1 MSQLTP
7 AQEHALALDKNI
19 SVTAGAG
26 SGKTRIL
33 AERYLKIVLQNPQN
47 VKRTPAFTFTN
58 KAAGEMQERIA
69 RTVNDWLSIEQDLQR
84 KRNLLKVR
92 DQLNSAA
99 ISTIHAFCARI
110 LREFPIECGLSP
122 DFNEMDEMQQATL
135 QQEAIEK
142 SFEEINKN
150 ENLEQNKQW
159 YYIFSRLGR
168 TYIKDMLITA
178 LGSPWDMELIIKKW
192 EGISEEDYIDR
203 LNRDWL
209 ELAKT
214 LIDEL
219 DYNKFS
225 ELINSILAGDSIDIK
240 NPKGE
245 QTKNILTQ
253 TLSLLNNEIS
263 EHKKY
268 AALITLFDYMTTN
281 NAATYKN
288 GAQLGG
294 QQSWSK
300 HSIDRLVELSQ
311 LSELPAQQLQN
322 NPIGFYASENDRIWY
337 RLFKIFINL
346 YQKTAIIYKYIKQ
359 EKDLVDFEDLLV
371 LTFRLLNDQE
381 RISVELRNRFDHI
394 LVDEFQDTNG
404 LQWEIIRQLATKNGE
419 LIKDKIFVVGDPKQ
433 SIYGFR
439 NADIRIFKQVK
450 EIFANQVTLENEADY
465 EGNVVFQESFR
476 FLPRL
481 NAFINHTFG
490 RILQEDRNNPFE
502 VGYHPLESRRELEG
516 KGCVELA
523 IIQSGEDRI
532 RTEADYLANSIQNLI
547 RNQATCFHWE
557 GDEKEKPV
565 QYGDIA
571 ILLRSRTHL
580 LEVEQALRSEN
591 IPFKTAGGIGYW
603 QQQEIY
609 DFNYLLRFIT
619 NPKDDFALVAVL
631 RSKMFLIP
639 DSALFFL
646 TREEGRTWWDRLQ
659 GELKQNGYSE
669 DEKQTLKQTGDLIKK
684 WLYLRDRITLAEL
697 LDNIVEDL
705 HYRTILAAQLNGD
718 QLVANLD
725 KLIRIA
731 QNFNAAGLGGLQA
744 FQDNINTI
752 INNEMREGEAQIAIE
767 DRESVK
773 IMTIHAAKGLQFPVV
788 MVPFLNEKNEGRF
801 NLVYLDNEQGLVTKL
816 NSGMI
821 KLPNDDHVLLNLI
834 KYRQKQKDLA
844 EAKRLFYVA
853 ASRAS
858 NYLFLCAA
866 TEEPK
871 PARDSALSWLNEVFV
886 QDGIDIWQTD
896 KINTSEF
903 EVSVVHKID
912 EAEKNEYEMSSLNN
926 LLNNLKSVTNSGET
940 ESHELPE
947 YLQPL
952 TDTIGPQIFSA
963 TRLMTYLE
971 NPQEYYQRYHL
982 GFFEQDYDSF
992 AADVYRSDHALLKGK
1007 IVHRYLELIDSPD
1020 IDPDNLLQNILFD
1033 FDIFD
1038 DGLRDEFAA
1047 EIKSITERARQSTE
1061 GQKIFSAK
1069 EYRNEV
1075 EVTAK
1080 IGDDYFTGTIDRI
1093 YKNEKGLWE
1102 VVDYKTNRISPDHVG
1117 STAKKYE
1124 WQIKAY
1130 AYLLSKL
1137 YPEQQTY
1144 PVSLYFL
1151 HPDKIYHQSFD
1162 SKETNEIEKF
1172 FNQTID
1178 NIKNKFKYY

>member
-1 MSQLTP
+1 
-7 AQEHALALDKNI
+7 
-19 SVTAGAG
+19 V
-26 SGKTRIL
+26 
-33 AERYLKIVLQNPQN
+33 ERYLKIVLQDPRN
-47 VKRTPAFTFTN
+47 VKRTLAFTFTN

-69 RTVNDWLSIEQDLQR
+69 RTVNDRLTKEQDPQV
-84 KRNLLKVR
+84 KRDLLKVR

-99 ISTIHAFCARI
+99 ISTIHSFCARI

-135 QQEAIEK
+135 LQEAIQK

-150 ENLEQNKQW
+150 EDTEQNKRW
-159 YYIFSRLGR
+159 YYVFSRLSR
-168 TYIKDMLITA
+168 TSIKDMLITA
-178 LGSPWDMELIIKKW
+178 LGSPWDMELIINKW
-192 EGISEEDYIDR
+192 EKISEDNYIDK
-203 LNRDWL
+203 LNKDWF
-209 ELAKT
+209 ELTKS
-214 LIDEL
+214 IIGEI

-225 ELINSILAGDSIDIK
+225 GLIKSILASDTIDIK

-253 TLSLLNNEIS
+253 TLLALSSEIPQH
-263 EHKKY
+263 EKY
-268 AALITLFDYMTTN
+268 AALITFFDYMTTN
-281 NAATYKN
+281 EKIAYKN
-288 GAQLGG
+288 AAQLGG

-300 HSIDRLVELSQ
+300 QSIDGLVELSL
-311 LSELPAQQLQN
+311 LSEHPAQQLQN
-322 NPIGFYASENDRIWY
+322 NPIGSCASENDRIWY

-346 YQKTAIIYKYIKQ
+346 YQKTALIYKQIKQ
-359 EKDLVDFEDLLV
+359 DKSLVDFEDLQV
-371 LTFRLLNDQE
+371 LTFKLLNE
-381 RISVELRNRFDHI
+381 KESISAEVRNRFDHI

-404 LQWEIIRQLATKNGE
+404 LQWEIIRQLATKNDE

-450 EIFANQVTLENEADY
+450 DIFAKQLVLEYEAAYD
-465 EGNVVFQESFR
+465 GNIVFQESFR

-481 NAFINHTFG
+481 NAFINHTFK
-490 RILQEDRNNPFE
+490 RILQEDINNPFE
-502 VGYHPLESRRELEG
+502 VGYHPMEAKRELKG
-516 KGCVELA
+516 KGWAELA
-523 IIQSGEDRI
+523 LLQSDEDRI
-532 RTEADYLANSIQNLI
+532 RTEADYLTNSIQNLI
-547 RNQATCFHWE
+547 RNQTTCFHWE
-557 GDEKEKPV
+557 GDEKEEPV

-580 LEVEQALRSEN
+580 LEVEQALRSKN

-609 DFNYLLRFIT
+609 DFYYLLRFIS

-646 TREEGRTWWDRLQ
+646 AREEGRTWWDRLQ
-659 GELKQNGYSE
+659 GELKQDGYSE
-669 DEKQTLKQTGDLIKK
+669 DDEQTLKQTRDLIKK
-684 WLYLRDRITLAEL
+684 WLALRDRITLADL
-697 LDNIVEDL
+697 LDRIVEDL

-718 QLVANLD
+718 QLVANLE

-731 QNFNAAGLGGLQA
+731 QNFDAAGLGGLQA

-752 INNEMREGEAQIAIE
+752 INSEMREGEAQIAIE

-801 NLVYLDNEQGLVTKL
+801 NSVYLDNEQGLVTKL

-821 KLPNDDHVLLNLI
+821 KQPSDYHVLLNLI

-853 ASRAS
+853 SSRAS

-871 PARDSALSWLNEVFV
+871 PGRDSALSWLNEVFTE
-886 QDGIDIWQTD
+886 DGIDIWQTD
-896 KINTSEF
+896 KISTAEF

-912 EAEKNEYEMSSLNN
+912 EAEKSENEISSMDN
-926 LLNNLKSVTNSGET
+926 LLNQLKSEIDTAEGGSKER
-940 ESHELPE
+940 PD
-947 YLQPL
+947 YLKPL
-952 TDTIGPQIFSA
+952 SDTVGPQIFSA

-971 NPQEYYQRYHL
+971 NPKNYYHRYHL
-982 GFFEQDYDSF
+982 GFFEQDYESF
-992 AADVYRSDHALLKGK
+992 AADVYQTDHALIKGK
-1007 IVHRYLELIDSPD
+1007 IVHRYLELIESSG
-1020 IDPDNLLQNILFD
+1020 IDPDNLLQNIFFE
-1033 FDIFD
+1033 FDIFEND
-1038 DGLRDEFAA
+1038 LRNKFAS
-1047 EIKSITERARQSTE
+1047 EIKSITEQALESQE
-1061 GQKIFSAK
+1061 GRKIFSAI

-1080 IGDDYFTGTIDRI
+1080 IGEDYFTGTIDRM
-1093 YKNEKGLWE
+1093 YKNEAGLWE
-1102 VVDYKTNRISPDHVG
+1102 VVDYKTNRIDARNVEA
-1117 STAKKYE
+1117 TAKKYE
-1124 WQIKAY
+1124 WQMKAY

-1137 YPEQQTY
+1137 YPQQKTY
-1144 PVSLYFL
+1144 SISLNFL
-1151 HPDKIYHQSFD
+1151 YPDKIYRQSYNQE
-1162 SKETNEIEKF
+1162 ETTQIELF
-1172 FNQTID
+1172 FLKTIGE
-1178 NIKNKFKYY
+1178 IKNNYSLTNI